1 VRRLWGTASGR
12 FRTKGRSASA
22 VVRGTTW
29 LTEDRCTGTL
39 VRVTA
44 GSVTVRDQVRRR
56 SIVVKAPGSYFARRR
71 G

>member
-1 VRRLWGTASGR
+1 
-12 FRTKGRSASA
+12 
-22 VVRGTTW
+22 
-29 LTEDRCTGTL
+29 